1 MRLRFFFIALF
12 FLTYLVYFSSFFN
25 PFIWDDE
32 QFIYKNVHVIE
43 FNLRE
48 IFTKNTIDGAGIMSN
63 YYRPLTTLSFALDT
77 AVWKSN
83 TLGFH
88 LTNTFFHTATA
99 ILIMFSVYLLTKRK
113 WTSFWIALIF
123 ALHPLQTEA
132 VTYINS
138 RGDSLS
144 AFFGLLSSICTVLY
158 SKKKTIAFSLYNIQ
172 HTFSARWFFMGSL
185 LLYAAS
191 ILSKEI
197 GIATI
202 ALSASF
208 IIKEI
213 IDWMRTHKKTAIKNI
228 LTTFSSQFILLIVLS
243 LIALGY
249 LLLRATTLNFNN
261 SFNFYAESSQ
271 YSESLSVRLATFSK
285 VLWTYW
291 QLLIIPY
298 PLHMERDSEIITSV
312 ISFWPI
318 LTGIVLL
325 TLVATTLYQLIKKQN
340 SIYLVSCIWF
350 FSLLL
355 PVSGIIPI
363 NGILY
368 EHWLYLPSVGFFLFF
383 AELLHAI
390 AQKITWKNSRKYI
403 QVFMILLCCSY
414 AILTIRQNYIWG
426 DEIRFYEY
434 TLQHAQ
440 SLRLY
445 NNLGMTYA
453 DRKKYDQALKAYS
466 QALTFGISHP
476 SLYHN
481 MANTFVGQ
489 QKLKEAQQYYE
500 KALTSEPK
508 FFHSY
513 VPLLSLYLLNKDAT
527 AAGKLREQA
536 HHNFSDP
543 QFLKSIDSLV
553 DTTVQ

>member
-1 MRLRFFFIALF
+1 MRLRFSILALF
-12 FLTYLVYFSSFFN
+12 VITYFVYFSSFFN

-32 QFIYKNVHVIE
+32 QFIYKNTHVIE

-48 IFTKNTIDGAGIMSN
+48 IFTKNTIDGAGIISN
-63 YYRPLTTLSFALDT
+63 YYRPLTTLSFALDA

-88 LTNTFFHTATA
+88 LTNTFFHAA
-99 ILIMFSVYLLTKRK
+99 SAVVILFSVYLLTKRK

-144 AFFGLLSSICTVLY
+144 AFFGILSSICVALF
-158 SKKKTIAFSLYNIQ
+158 SKKKTISFSLYNIQ
-172 HTFSARWFFMGSL
+172 HTFSARWFFICSL

-208 IIKEI
+208 ILKEI
-213 IDWMRTHKKTAIKNI
+213 IDLIRTRTETSVKNI
-228 LTTFSSQFILLIVLS
+228 FTAFSPQFMLLAALS
-243 LIALGY
+243 FIALAY

-261 SFNFYAESSQ
+261 SFNFYADTSQ

-291 QLLIIPY
+291 QLLIVPH
-298 PLHMERDSEIITSV
+298 PLHMERESEIITSIV
-312 ISFWPI
+312 SFWPI

-325 TLVATTLYQLIKKQN
+325 ALAGTTLYQLIKKHN

-390 AQKITWKNSRKYI
+390 AQKVTWTQSKKTI
-403 QVFMILLCCSY
+403 QIVMIFLCSSY
-414 AILTIRQNYIWG
+414 AILTIRQNYLWA
-426 DEIRFYEY
+426 DEVRFYEY
-434 TLQHAQ
+434 TLQYAR

-453 DRKKYDQALKAYS
+453 DRKKYDLALEAYS
-466 QALTFGISHP
+466 QALTFGIPHP

-481 MANTFVGQ
+481 MANTFVSQ
-489 QKLKEAQQYYE
+489 QKLKEAQEYYE

-513 VPLLSLYLLNKDAT
+513 VPLLSLYLLNKDIP
-527 AAGKLREQA
+527 AANKLREQA
-536 HHNFSDP
+536 HRNFSDP